1 MPTMAKFASKT
12 TVSSEKSKQE
22 IERILTRYGAEEF
35 LYGVRPDCAIVAF
48 KMMGR
53 NIRFNLPLPDRNST
67 EFTEYMRGSSCWER
81 TPEAAGKMYEQAIRQ
96 KWRALALVIKAKLE
110 AVESEITD
118 FEDEF
123 LAHIVL
129 PGGQT
134 MGQIAKPQIAIAY
147 ESGEM
152 PTLLE
157 HLT

>member
-1 MPTMAKFASKT
+1 MARYASKT

-22 IERILTRYGAEEF
+22 IERTLTRYGAEEF
-35 LYGVRPDCAIVAF
+35 LYGTRPDCAVVAF

-53 NIRFNLPLPDRNST
+53 NVRFMLPLPDRKSP
-67 EFTEYMRGSSCWER
+67 EFTEYERGYSTYLR
-81 TPEAAGKMYEQAIRQ
+81 TEEAAAKLYEQSIRQ

-134 MGQIAKPQIAIAY
+134 MGQIAKPQIKIAY
-147 ESGEM
+147 ETGEM

>member
-1 MPTMAKFASKT
+1 MARYASKT

-22 IERILTRYGAEEF
+22 IERTLTRYGAEEF

-53 NIRFNLPLPDRNST
+53 NVRFNLPLPHRT
-67 EFTEYMRGSSCWER
+67 APEFTEYERGQTIYLR
-81 TPEAAGKMYEQAIRQ
+81 TDEAAAKLYEQAIRQ

-134 MGQIAKPQIAIAY
+134 MGQIAKPQIALAY
-147 ESGEM
+147 ETGEM

>member
-1 MPTMAKFASKT
+1 MARYASKT

-22 IERILTRYGAEEF
+22 IERILTRYGADEF
-35 LYGVRPDCAIVAF
+35 LYGTRAGGAVVAF

-53 NIRFNLPLPDRNST
+53 NVRFMLPLPDRNGP
-67 EFTEYMRGSSCWER
+67 EFKTYKRGQWEYER
-81 TPEAAGKMYEQAIRQ
+81 TEEAASKLYEQAIRQ

-134 MGQIAKPQIAIAY
+134 MGQLAKPQIALAY

>member
-1 MPTMAKFASKT
+1 MGKYASKT
-12 TVSSEKSKQE
+12 SVSSEKSKQE
-22 IERILTRYGAEEF
+22 IEKILTRYGAEEF

-53 NIRFNLPLPDRNST
+53 NVRFNLPLPNRHSA
-67 EFTEYMRGSSCWER
+67 EFTSYKRGQWDYER
-81 TPEAAGKMYEQAIRQ
+81 TADAANKLYEQSIRQ

-134 MGQIAKPQIAIAY
+134 MGQIAKPQIQIAY
-147 ESGEM
+147 DTGKM

>member
-1 MPTMAKFASKT
+1 MPKFASKT

-22 IERILTRYGAEEF
+22 IERILTRYGADEF
-35 LYGVRPDCAIVAF
+35 LYGTRSGGAVVAF
-48 KMMGR
+48 KMCGR
-53 NIRFNLPLPDRNST
+53 NIRFTLPLPDRHAA
-67 EFTEYMRGSSCWER
+67 EFTTYKRGQWDYER
-81 TPEAAGKMYEQAIRQ
+81 TDEAAGKLYEQAIRQ

-110 AVESEITD
+110 AVDSEITE

-134 MGQIAKPQIAIAY
+134 MGQIARPQIQIAY
-147 ESGEM
+147 DSGEM

>member
-1 MPTMAKFASKT
+1 MAKYASKT
-12 TVSSEKSKQE
+12 SVSSEKSKQE
-22 IERILTRYGAEEF
+22 IERILTRYGADEF
-35 LYGVRPDCAIVAF
+35 LYGTRAGGAVVAF
-48 KMMGR
+48 KMCDR
-53 NIRFNLPLPDRNST
+53 NIRFMLPLPNRHDP
-67 EFTEYMRGSSCWER
+67 EFASYERGQYTYER
-81 TPEAAGKMYEQAIRQ
+81 TVEARDRMYEQAIRQ

-129 PGGQT
+129 PGGMT
-134 MGQIAKPQIAIAY
+134 MGQIAKPQIQLAY
-147 ESGEM
+147 DSGEM